1 MENERMQRRHADRR
15 IAAALQRV
23 RETGSLSRSTAA
35 SRKVTLSRVRWMEG
49 PEPSDPPKPEQLPKW
64 PWRNRW
70 RWERAKWFSSLSAG
84 FGSQLAHVHTELKS
98 SRSRRRFSVSR
109 KQNRPLLQVTA
120 RRSKKRSAGSALSRL
135 A

>member
-49 PEPSDPPKPEQLPKW
+49 PEPSDP
-64 PWRNRW
+64 
-70 RWERAKWFSSLSAG
+70 
-84 FGSQLAHVHTELKS
+84 
-98 SRSRRRFSVSR
+98 RSPNNCRSGHGATAEGENVPNDFLVY
-109 KQNRPLLQVTA
+109 LQV
-120 RRSKKRSAGSALSRL
+120 L
-135 A
+135 AANLPTSILN

>member
-64 PWRNRW
+64 PWRNR
-70 RWERAKWFSSLSAG
+70 
-84 FGSQLAHVHTELKS
+84 
-98 SRSRRRFSVSR
+98 
-109 KQNRPLLQVTA
+109 
-120 RRSKKRSAGSALSRL
+120 
-135 A
+135 